1 MIQNNIDDF
10 AVVLMQGKRLK
21 IAMGQDSLTKYRRYV
36 TISYVFMFLA
46 LFTVITAVIS
56 YFLARK
62 VLQVESI
69 EVWLHAQALWIV
81 RNVLVFLMM
90 AVFASLWFIPLC
102 FFTWD
107 ANLIVKGTT
116 VIGVIFAFMAWIYL
130 LNAWLKGVAKFWRNK
145 AVF

>member
-1 MIQNNIDDF
+1 
-10 AVVLMQGKRLK
+10 
-21 IAMGQDSLTKYRRYV
+21 MGQDSLTKYRRYIA
-36 TISYVFMFLA
+36 ISYVFMFLA
-46 LFTVITAVIS
+46 LFTVVTAVIS
-56 YFLARK
+56 YFIARK
-62 VLQVESI
+62 ILQIESI
-69 EVWLHAQALWIV
+69 EVWLHAQALWIF

-90 AVFASLWFIPLC
+90 AAFAALWFIPLC

-107 ANLIVKGTT
+107 ANLIVTGTT